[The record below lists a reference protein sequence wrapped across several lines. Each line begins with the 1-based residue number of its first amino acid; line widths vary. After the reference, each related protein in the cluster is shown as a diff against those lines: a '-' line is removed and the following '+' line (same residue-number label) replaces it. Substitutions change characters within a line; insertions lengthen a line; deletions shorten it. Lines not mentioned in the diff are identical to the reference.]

1 MSSSSKQK
9 NFDNA
14 VAVQTKHRML
24 SIAQRTLFDSKSR
37 CSSRASGAH
46 GARGFGRVRRSRFVS
61 SRSGRSVGSRLGD
74 PVRPG
79 GRIGADSI
87 VSQWQS
93 VATSGQSQT
102 PGYDYEKVWYPAMP
116 VRSMRLSPG
125 TPDICKARIS
135 LIYSCLLDTCY
146 QLTLLDKSKPHPLTI
161 LNKKLVLYYDAPA
174 GSWRYVQNTEYL
186 AYNRPLAYNLLKY
199 FASRPGVSRMLVLIV
214 ERHSRKGSRFPM
226 VACSAHTTGTS
237 IVAQNSWIKGI

>member
-9 NFDNA
+9 NFANA

-24 SIAQRTLFDSKSR
+24 SIAQKTLSDSKSR

-79 GRIGADSI
+79 GRFGADSL

-135 LIYSCLLDTCY
+135 LILLMFIGY
-146 QLTLLDKSKPHPLTI
+146 LLPADITGQVKAASFDHTEQEAGV
-161 LNKKLVLYYDAPA
+161 VLRCSRWVLAVRAEHRIPC
-174 GSWRYVQNTEYL
+174 VQTT
-186 AYNRPLAYNLLKY
+186 
-199 FASRPGVSRMLVLIV
+199 FGV
-214 ERHSRKGSRFPM
+214 
-226 VACSAHTTGTS
+226 
-237 IVAQNSWIKGI
+237 